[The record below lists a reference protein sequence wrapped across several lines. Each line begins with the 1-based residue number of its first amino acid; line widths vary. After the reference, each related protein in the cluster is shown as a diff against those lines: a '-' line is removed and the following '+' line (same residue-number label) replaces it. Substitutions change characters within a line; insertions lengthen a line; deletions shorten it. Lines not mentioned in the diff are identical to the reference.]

1 MHLVP
6 AAGRDVL
13 RFVTSPRAR
22 WRLLD
27 RLRAN
32 LVGLASRVANYES
45 FESGPRVTV
54 PLLRSGGVG
63 VALSVLYSP
72 FDEMDL
78 TLRYPGEPQEHYFRT
93 LLRQLEAV
101 ERDIR
106 RNFDD
111 QAVVV
116 H

>member
-6 AAGRDVL
+6 GAERDVL
-13 RFVTSPRAR
+13 KLVTSPGAR

-27 RLRAN
+27 RARAIF
-32 LVGLASRVANYES
+32 VRLASRFANYRS

-78 TLRYPGEPQEHYFRT
+78 LKRYPGAPDSSYFPT
-93 LLRQLEAV
+93 LLRQLEDV
-101 ERDIR
+101 E
-106 RNFDD
+106 
-111 QAVVV
+111 A
-116 H
+116 